1 MFFDHKVVKV
11 NMKVLETI
19 NVFQAGDEVV
29 VEMFGNLIEY
39 LYIVPAAL
47 IAIMLHEIAHGL
59 VSYWLGDPTPKRQ
72 GRLSLNPLKHLDPV
86 GTICLIL
93 FHVGWAKPVVVNP
106 DYYKKRKLGMALV
119 ALAGPLTNFIV
130 AIVSMIIIGF
140 ILKFANSSLAIF
152 DIINTF
158 LLILAIINIGLGV
171 FNLIPI
177 PPLDGSKILG
187 SFLKG
192 QVYEQ
197 YMKYQ
202 QYGFIILA
210 LLLFLSSLAG
220 GGVSFI
226 SIAVDYITNFFLK
239 IVYIIFGLA

>member
-1 MFFDHKVVKV
+1 MF
-11 NMKVLETI
+11 E
-19 NVFQAGDEVV
+19 
-29 VEMFGNLIEY
+29 NLIEY

>member
-1 MFFDHKVVKV
+1 
-11 NMKVLETI
+11 
-19 NVFQAGDEVV
+19 
-29 VEMFGNLIEY
+29 MFGNLIDY
-39 LYIVPAAL
+39 LYIIPAAL

-72 GRLSLNPLKHLDPV
+72 GRLSFNPLKHLDPV

-106 DYYKKRKLGMALV
+106 DYYKKRRLGMALV
-119 ALAGPLTNFIV
+119 ALAGPLTNFLV
-130 AIVSMIIIGF
+130 AIISMFIMGF
-140 ILKFANSSLAIF
+140 ILKFANYSLPIF
-152 DIINTF
+152 LVINNF
-158 LLILAIINIGLGV
+158 LLILAIINIGLGI

-210 LLLFLSSLAG
+210 VILLLSSLAG
-220 GGVSFI
+220 GGISFI
-226 SIAVDYITNFFLK
+226 SLAVDYVTNFFLK
-239 IVYIIFGLA
+239 IVYLIFGL

>member
-1 MFFDHKVVKV
+1 
-11 NMKVLETI
+11 
-19 NVFQAGDEVV
+19 
-29 VEMFGNLIEY
+29 MFGNLIEY

-140 ILKFANSSLAIF
+140 ILKFANSSLTIF

-210 LLLFLSSLAG
+210 LLLLLSSLAG

>member
-1 MFFDHKVVKV
+1 
-11 NMKVLETI
+11 
-19 NVFQAGDEVV
+19 
-29 VEMFGNLIEY
+29 MFGNLIEY
-39 LYIVPAAL
+39 LYIVPATL

>member
-1 MFFDHKVVKV
+1 
-11 NMKVLETI
+11 
-19 NVFQAGDEVV
+19 
-29 VEMFGNLIEY
+29 MFGNLIEY

-187 SFLKG
+187 S
-192 QVYEQ
+192 
-197 YMKYQ
+197 
-202 QYGFIILA
+202 
-210 LLLFLSSLAG
+210 
-220 GGVSFI
+220 
-226 SIAVDYITNFFLK
+226 
-239 IVYIIFGLA
+239 

>member
-1 MFFDHKVVKV
+1 M
-11 NMKVLETI
+11 VLFHI
-19 NVFQAGDEVV
+19 
-29 VEMFGNLIEY
+29 
-39 LYIVPAAL
+39 
-47 IAIMLHEIAHGL
+47 GL
-59 VSYWLGDPTPKRQ
+59 VIQSPKRQ

-210 LLLFLSSLAG
+210 LLLLLFKSCRRR
-220 GGVSFI
+220 SFF
-226 SIAVDYITNFFLK
+226 YIDCCRLYYEFFLK
-239 IVYIIFGLA
+239 NCIYYFWFGINYETIIYMIDKKWEKQLSYNR

>member
-1 MFFDHKVVKV
+1 MF
-11 NMKVLETI
+11 E
-19 NVFQAGDEVV
+19 
-29 VEMFGNLIEY
+29 NLIEY
-39 LYIVPAAL
+39 LYIIPAAL
-47 IAIMLHEIAHGL
+47 IAIMFHEIAHGL

-130 AIVSMIIIGF
+130 AIFSMIIIGF
-140 ILKFANSSLAIF
+140 ILKFANYSLPIF
-152 DIINTF
+152 IIINNF
-158 LLILAIINIGLGV
+158 LLILAIINIGLGI

-202 QYGFIILA
+202 QYGFMILA

-226 SIAVDYITNFFLK
+226 SVAVDYVTNFFLK
-239 IVYIIFGLA
+239 IIYIIFGLWFT

>member
-1 MFFDHKVVKV
+1 
-11 NMKVLETI
+11 
-19 NVFQAGDEVV
+19 
-29 VEMFGNLIEY
+29 
-39 LYIVPAAL
+39 
-47 IAIMLHEIAHGL
+47 
-59 VSYWLGDPTPKRQ
+59 
-72 GRLSLNPLKHLDPV
+72 
-86 GTICLIL
+86 
-93 FHVGWAKPVVVNP
+93 
-106 DYYKKRKLGMALV
+106 
-119 ALAGPLTNFIV
+119 
-130 AIVSMIIIGF
+130 MIIIGF
-140 ILKFANSSLAIF
+140 ILKFANYSLPIF
-152 DIINTF
+152 IIINNF
-158 LLILAIINIGLGV
+158 LLILAIINIGLGI

-226 SIAVDYITNFFLK
+226 SVAVDYVTNFFLK
-239 IVYIIFGLA
+239 IIYIIFGL